1 MAPEGRIILI
11 PLLLLAV
18 LAGVGLLLAPR
29 PWLQVVTGFIWVLAG
44 LSLVFFRD
52 PVRVSPTDSRAFV
65 SPADGKVVVIQPVGY
80 DEHIGGEALQ
90 VAIFLS
96 LFSVHV
102 QRVPADARVDS
113 TRYCPGRFLAAFKPR
128 ASEEN
133 EQAVTYFT
141 GNSGKFTV
149 KQIAGT
155 IARRVICHMQPNS
168 PVRRGD
174 RLGFIRFGSRV
185 EIIVPAD
192 FQIQVEIG
200 ERVKGAVTII
210 GYFSS

>member
-1 MAPEGRIILI
+1 MAPEGRIILV
-11 PLLLLAV
+11 PLLV
-18 LAGVGLLLAPR
+18 LVVLSGVGLLLVPR
-29 PWLQVVTGFIWVLAG
+29 PWLQAVTGFLWVLSG
-44 LSLVFFRD
+44 LCLVFFRD
-52 PVRVSPTDSRAFV
+52 PVRVPPTDPLAFV
-65 SPADGKVVVIQPVGY
+65 SPADGKVVDIQPIGY

-102 QRVPADARVDS
+102 QRVPSDGRVDS
-113 TRYCPGRFLAAFKPR
+113 TLYRPGRYLAAFKPR

-141 GNSGKFTV
+141 GNEGKFMV

-155 IARRVICHMQPNS
+155 LARRVICHMRPHILVQ
-168 PVRRGD
+168 RGD

-192 FQIQVEIG
+192 FRLQVKMG
-200 ERVKGAVTII
+200 ERVKGAATII
-210 GYFSS
+210 GYFV

>member
-11 PLLLLAV
+11 PLLILAI
-18 LAGVGLLLAPR
+18 LAGVGLMLAPR
-29 PWLQVVTGFIWVLAG
+29 PWLQVVTGFLWVLAG

-52 PVRVSPTDSRAFV
+52 PVRVPPTDPHAFV
-65 SPADGKVVVIQPVGY
+65 SPADGKVVAIQPIGY

-102 QRVPADARVDS
+102 QRVPSDGRVDS
-113 TRYCPGRFLAAFKPR
+113 TLYRPGRYLAAFKPR

-141 GNSGKFTV
+141 GNEGKFTV

-155 IARRVICHMQPNS
+155 IARRVICHMRPHS
-168 PVRRGD
+168 SVRRGE
-174 RLGFIRFGSRV
+174 RMGFIRFGSRV

-192 FQIQVEIG
+192 FQLQVTIG
-200 ERVKGAVTII
+200 ERVKGTTTII

>member
-1 MAPEGRIILI
+1 MAPEGRIILV
-11 PLLLLAV
+11 PLLV
-18 LAGVGLLLAPR
+18 LVVLSGIGLLLVPR
-29 PWLQVVTGFIWVLAG
+29 PWLQVVTGFLWVLAG

-52 PVRVSPTDSRAFV
+52 PVRVPPTDPLAFV
-65 SPADGKVVVIQPVGY
+65 SPADGKVVAIQPIEY
-80 DEHIGGEALQ
+80 DEHMGGEALQ

-102 QRVPADARVDS
+102 QRVPSNGRVDS
-113 TRYCPGRFLAAFKPR
+113 TWYRPGRFLAAFKPR

-141 GNSGKFTV
+141 GNEGKFTV
-149 KQIAGT
+149 KQIAG
-155 IARRVICHMQPNS
+155 ILARRVICHMRPHILVQ
-168 PVRRGD
+168 RGD

-192 FQIQVEIG
+192 FRLQVKMG
-200 ERVKGAVTII
+200 ERVKGAATII
-210 GYFSS
+210 GYFA

>member
-1 MAPEGRIILI
+1 MAPEGRIILV

-18 LAGVGLLLAPR
+18 LAGVGLLLAPHP
-29 PWLQVVTGFIWVLAG
+29 PWLQVVAGSIWVLAG

-52 PVRVSPTDSRAFV
+52 PVRVPPTDPHAFV
-65 SPADGKVVVIQPVGY
+65 SPADGKVVAIQPIGY
-80 DEHIGGEALQ
+80 DEHLGGEALQ
-90 VAIFLS
+90 IAIFLS
-96 LFSVHV
+96 LFNVHA
-102 QRVPADARVDS
+102 QRVPADAWVDS
-113 TRYCPGRFLAAFKPR
+113 TLYRPGRYLAAFKPR

-141 GNSGKFTV
+141 GNEGKFTV

-155 IARRVICHMQPNS
+155 IARRVICHMRPNS
-168 PVRRGD
+168 SVRRGD

-192 FQIQVEIG
+192 FRFQVKMG
-200 ERVKGAVTII
+200 ERVKGAATII
-210 GYFSS
+210 GYFA